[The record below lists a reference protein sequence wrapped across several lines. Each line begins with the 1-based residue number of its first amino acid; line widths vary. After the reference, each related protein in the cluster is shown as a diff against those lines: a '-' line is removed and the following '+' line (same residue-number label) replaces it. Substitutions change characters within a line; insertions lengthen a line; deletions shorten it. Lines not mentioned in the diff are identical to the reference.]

1 MRWVKKYK
9 RPGPAIRL
17 EAPLTKDTT
26 MRKYL
31 LVVLT
36 FFSLI
41 SLSLLTACSNNNNNT
56 TASEAVLYSTTNS
69 DTGESSNSSFKNG
82 SPSFDNDPG
91 TLGDFVDGLN
101 NHQID
106 TLLDLFNDDSKLTQV
121 DQFNLGTTHSMNVFA
136 QTSTG
141 KAEIKS
147 WLDYQSQAIIGVKP
161 QDYKVSA
168 NGVTMFAL
176 FYYPGQVEDIRMDA
190 QTQEGRLAFL
200 YFYIEKITYS

>member
-9 RPGPAIRL
+9 RPGPALRL

-41 SLSLLTACSNNNNNT
+41 SLSLLTACSSNNNNT
-56 TASEAVLYSTTNS
+56 RASEAVPYSTTKS
-69 DTGESSNSSFKNG
+69 DTGDSSNSSFNNAFQ
-82 SPSFDNDPG
+82 SFDNDPG
-91 TLGDFVDGLN
+91 TLAEFVDGLN
-101 NHQID
+101 NHQVD
-106 TLLDLFNDDSKLTQV
+106 TLLDLFNDDSTLTQV

-147 WLDYQSQAIIGVKP
+147 WLDYQSQAIIGVMP

-190 QTQEGRLAFL
+190 QTQEGRLVFL